1 MPPSTETDL
10 NVFFTD
16 ILNRNILPILHTLYI
31 LSRKDPFL
39 HIIIIY
45 MYTHKPWYDS
55 DDHLMMK
62 QLKSM
67 NPGMRLIV
75 SSLWRKHLIW
85 ERKGTNYLC
94 CPGPQKCSEKLNTE
108 VVPGG
113 DAVLQQATSEFPSWH
128 PLRSKA
134 STLCDPLSLLLAP

>member
-1 MPPSTETDL
+1 M
-10 NVFFTD
+10 V
-16 ILNRNILPILHTLYI
+16 
-31 LSRKDPFL
+31 
-39 HIIIIY
+39 
-45 MYTHKPWYDS
+45 
-55 DDHLMMK
+55 K

-94 CPGPQKCSEKLNTE
+94 CPGPQKLKEKLNTE

-113 DAVLQQATSEFPSWH
+113 DSVLQQATSEFPSWH
-128 PLRSKA
+128 PFLFKKIQGFNA
-134 STLCDPLSLLLAP
+134 LWPAIFAAGTLGHVRNQGTYPKYILGVTMKKNPAFNQEWK